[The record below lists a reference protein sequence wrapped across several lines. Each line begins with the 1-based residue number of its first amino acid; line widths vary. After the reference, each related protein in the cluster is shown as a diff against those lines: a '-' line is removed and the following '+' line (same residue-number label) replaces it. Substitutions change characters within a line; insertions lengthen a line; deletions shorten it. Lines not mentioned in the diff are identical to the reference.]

1 MEEDILGREQFVNQV
16 TDIIAT
22 LSCAS
27 VSTSFAINGA
37 WGSGKSFVLDMLEHK
52 LISQTIG
59 GKINCVIRYNCWE
72 NDYYDEPLFALISST
87 ITSLQDMIYSLPKT
101 REARVLK
108 GILKASVDSL
118 ATLTAMTVKNRTGV
132 ELDKAI
138 ELIRRGIQYGDKELK
153 DITKYDNNFWL
164 RKDITQLAKS
174 LKDLSDKYNIVIIV
188 DELDRCLPEYA
199 MKVLERLHH
208 LTAHG
213 KVKIVNL
220 VSIDKGQLTA
230 SINKTFGYTDME
242 RYLEKFF
249 SFELELNNGKLS
261 ERFWQKYDSYFSM
274 FDKDA
279 INFNEPVVDFIKLI
293 FGGITIRKQEQI
305 IQKAMLTHNLL
316 GIKGGDYIFLCMELF
331 LAVNKYEYSNM
342 ITFSNNKKNTI
353 RKISDVF
360 FFPSNKPTPDFLK
373 KLQNL
378 VDSSGFHRPRTA
390 QDTYRVPDDMN
401 LYAAITLAWT
411 RLYEINP
418 PYLIQCDVNTGY
430 RRIISENQNLQRFKN
445 LLGYLH

>member
-1 MEEDILGREQFVNQV
+1 
-16 TDIIAT
+16 
-22 LSCAS
+22 
-27 VSTSFAINGA
+27 
-37 WGSGKSFVLDMLEHK
+37 
-52 LISQTIG
+52 
-59 GKINCVIRYNCWE
+59 
-72 NDYYDEPLFALISST
+72 
-87 ITSLQDMIYSLPKT
+87 
-101 REARVLK
+101 
-108 GILKASVDSL
+108 
-118 ATLTAMTVKNRTGV
+118 
-132 ELDKAI
+132 
-138 ELIRRGIQYGDKELK
+138 
-153 DITKYDNNFWL
+153 
-164 RKDITQLAKS
+164 
-174 LKDLSDKYNIVIIV
+174 
-188 DELDRCLPEYA
+188 
-199 MKVLERLHH
+199 
-208 LTAHG
+208 
-213 KVKIVNL
+213 
-220 VSIDKGQLTA
+220 
-230 SINKTFGYTDME
+230 
-242 RYLEKFF
+242 
-249 SFELELNNGKLS
+249 
-261 ERFWQKYDSYFSM
+261 
-274 FDKDA
+274 
-279 INFNEPVVDFIKLI
+279 
-293 FGGITIRKQEQI
+293 
-305 IQKAMLTHNLL
+305 MLTHNLL